1 MYEHEIIQ
9 KHVRAEY
16 PIVAYCGY
24 CDLQYTLYFAPKSD
38 IQKEQKAGAVISMSL
53 RRTLR

>member
-1 MYEHEIIQ
+1 MSMRLYK

-16 PIVAYCGY
+16 SIVAYCGY
-24 CDLQYTLYFAPKSD
+24 CDLQYTLYFAQKSD

-53 RRTLR
+53 HRTLR